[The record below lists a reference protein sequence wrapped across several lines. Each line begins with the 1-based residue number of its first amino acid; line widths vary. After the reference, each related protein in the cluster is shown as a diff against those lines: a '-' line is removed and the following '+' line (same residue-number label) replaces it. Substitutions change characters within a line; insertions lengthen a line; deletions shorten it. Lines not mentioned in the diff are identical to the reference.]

1 LERRGQP
8 CYPRQGNQH
17 VEEAEYTRLATLM
30 NDSLTADQRS
40 VPAYVRLRNVT
51 KLYRSRRESVAA
63 VSNVSLDIGT
73 GEFVSILGPHG
84 SGKSTLLSMVA
95 GLIPVSSGTVAIA
108 GRTVKK
114 AQTEIGTVFPDPIL
128 LDSRSVLEN
137 VLLQAEI
144 RDLDEAEYRPRAE
157 RLIEL
162 AGLKNYR
169 DVQLF
174 GLSPAHRQRVTVCRA
189 FVHDPPLLL
198 LDEPFGSL
206 DAAHRQQAI
215 LDLQKVWMFSPKTV
229 LYIASSVAEAVL
241 LADRVV
247 VLTAAP
253 GTVEAE
259 VSIPV
264 PRPRTVDPDALA
276 ALRPYAEQIRRALGE
291 HNVHPEDQPAA

>member
-1 LERRGQP
+1 MLVNEP
-8 CYPRQGNQH
+8 AVTDPRSAA
-17 VEEAEYTRLATLM
+17 V
-30 NDSLTADQRS
+30 
-40 VPAYVRLRNVT
+40 YVRLRNVT

-63 VSNVSLDIGT
+63 VSNINLDINT
-73 GEFVSILGPHG
+73 GEFVALIGPHG
-84 SGKSTLLSMVA
+84 SGKSTLMSMVA
-95 GLIPVSSGTVAIA
+95 GLIAASSGTVSFA

-144 RDLDEAEYRPRAE
+144 RDLDEQEYRPRAE

-162 AGLKNYR
+162 AGLKSHR
-169 DVQLF
+169 DSQLF
-174 GLSPAHRQRVTVCRA
+174 GLSPANRQRVTVCRA

-198 LDEPFGSL
+198 LDEPFAGL

-229 LYIASSVAEAVL
+229 LYIASSIAEAVL

-253 GTVEAE
+253 GTIAADISIE
-259 VSIPV
+259 VA
-264 PRPRTVDPDALA
+264 RPRRVDPDALA
-276 ALRPYAEQIRRALGE
+276 ELKPYAERIRKAFEANG
-291 HNVHPEDQPAA
+291 VQPEDQPAA

>member
-1 LERRGQP
+1 
-8 CYPRQGNQH
+8 
-17 VEEAEYTRLATLM
+17 M
-30 NDSLTADQRS
+30 NDPVSAEQRS
-40 VPAYVRLRNVT
+40 ATVYVRLRNVT

-63 VSNVSLDIGT
+63 VSNVNLDIAT
-73 GEFVSILGPHG
+73 GEFVSIIGPRG
-84 SGKSTLLSMVA
+84 CGKSTLMSIVA
-95 GLIPVSSGTVAIA
+95 GLIPVSSGSVSIA

-144 RDLDEAEYRPRAE
+144 RDLDEQEYVPRAE

-162 AGLKNYR
+162 AGLKAVR
-169 DVQLF
+169 DTQLF

-198 LDEPFGSL
+198 LDEPFAGL
-206 DAAHRQQAI
+206 DAAHRQQAV

-241 LADRVV
+241 LSDRVIV
-247 VLTAAP
+247 MTPAP
-253 GTVEAE
+253 GTVEADVAIE
-259 VSIPV
+259 V
-264 PRPRTVDPDALA
+264 PRPRLLDAATLA
-276 ALRPYAEQIRRALGE
+276 ELKPYAEQIRRIFEG
-291 HNVHPEDQPAA
+291 HGIQPEDQPAA